1 MPAYARPLLR
11 RAARGA
17 LGVGLACAAVSLALA
32 ALEFGYRA
40 HSHRPVLTLG
50 DWRAGRIAYLAY
62 GERNAF
68 DPVLGWVPHA
78 GYDDGGRSTID
89 LGIRRNFA
97 EDEIRT
103 GGILAVGDVFTA
115 GGAEVEG
122 GETWPAQLERI
133 TGQPVLNAGVRG
145 HGIDQTVLRAEQLLA
160 RTQPK
165 TLVVGLFEGAIARA
179 GLSSYGTSKPTFTL
193 ENGKLVFHAPV
204 RAVPDVSSAWIALL
218 ARSAVVDTVASRLA
232 PEAWLGKV
240 GSVDTS
246 VDNDPAGVACALIE
260 RLKGRADGDGVR
272 LLLLV
277 QYARQTVTD
286 EGDPDGAVRK
296 VAACAGAAGVEIVD
310 QLPALRAVAAADR
323 DTLDR
328 LYLEDGDG
336 QMSPEGNRRTAE
348 LLAGALR
355 K

>member
-1 MPAYARPLLR
+1 
-11 RAARGA
+11 
-17 LGVGLACAAVSLALA
+17 
-32 ALEFGYRA
+32 
-40 HSHRPVLTLG
+40 
-50 DWRAGRIAYLAY
+50 
-62 GERNAF
+62 
-68 DPVLGWVPHA
+68 
-78 GYDDGGRSTID
+78 
-89 LGIRRNFA
+89 
-97 EDEIRT
+97 
-103 GGILAVGDVFTA
+103 
-115 GGAEVEG
+115 
-122 GETWPAQLERI
+122 
-133 TGQPVLNAGVRG
+133 
-145 HGIDQTVLRAEQLLA
+145 
-160 RTQPK
+160 
-165 TLVVGLFEGAIARA
+165 
-179 GLSSYGTSKPTFTL
+179 
-193 ENGKLVFHAPV
+193 
-204 RAVPDVSSAWIALL
+204 
-218 ARSAVVDTVASRLA
+218 VVDTVASRLA